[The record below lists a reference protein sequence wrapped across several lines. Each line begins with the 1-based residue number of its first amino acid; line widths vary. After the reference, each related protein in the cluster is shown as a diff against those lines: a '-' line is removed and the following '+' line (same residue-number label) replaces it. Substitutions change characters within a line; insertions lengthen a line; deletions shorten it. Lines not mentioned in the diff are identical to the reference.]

1 MNSLMRVLLVED
13 DVPLRQALVVFF
25 RSAGIDVIA
34 LPSDGQEAL
43 DMLGTIHPDLIITD
57 CQMPRM
63 DGISLVR
70 HLRARGDQTPVI
82 MMSGQHDPRVRE
94 MALKAGVAHYLDKPL
109 SLPALNS
116 AIANTAAGSA
126 A

>member
-1 MNSLMRVLLVED
+1 MRVVLVED
-13 DVPLRQALVVFF
+13 DAPLRQALQSFF
-25 RSAGIDVIA
+25 RSTGVQVLAQPA
-34 LPSDGQEAL
+34 DGQEAL
-43 DMLGTIHPDLIITD
+43 DILGTVHPDLIITD

-94 MALKAGVAHYLDKPL
+94 LALQAGVASYLDKPL
-109 SLPALNS
+109 SMPALNH
-116 AIANTAAGSA
+116 AIGHALNGTAA
-126 A
+126 